1 MNLTRLDALS
11 RILEFYKLEPTDF
24 QRNHHQAD
32 RTDRYSGS
40 CQKPETTAQI
50 RDPVTGRFKKTQPP
64 SHPVPR
70 PVQKNQAKPQS
81 IPRPVKAATKVI
93 KPQSQPKSVQPSS
106 TSLPVQVSS
115 KQSKTNQLLQA
126 SKNAPALKDVTVS
139 AELAEATKKYN
150 VYNSSTN

>member
-1 MNLTRLDALS
+1 
-11 RILEFYKLEPTDF
+11 
-24 QRNHHQAD
+24 
-32 RTDRYSGS
+32 
-40 CQKPETTAQI
+40 
-50 RDPVTGRFKKTQPP
+50 VTGRFKKTQPP

-81 IPRPVKAATKVI
+81 IPRPVKAVTKVI

-106 TSLPVQVSS
+106 TSLPVQVSN